1 MIGRN
6 DFCWC
11 GSKVKWKKCHFPDEG
26 NSSNKFDKL
35 KKEYFQKYQIILK
48 TEKEIDGISAASKL
62 ASKILEELCSCAK
75 AGVTTEEINQL
86 ANKLHGQAGAIAAPL
101 NYGHP
106 PFPKSICTSLN
117 EVICHGIPGNRVLV
131 EGDILNI
138 DVTSILNGYFGD
150 CSKMV
155 VIGKTTE
162 ERQLVVDVSYECLMR
177 SIAILKPGIP
187 ISAIGD
193 VIEEYAHSKGCSV
206 VNQFVGH
213 GVGID
218 FHENPQI
225 PHSKNNIGILL
236 TSPEQC
242 YKTEAYPAWSLY
254 QSLQQNSPE
263 SKPPPDEAE
272 MLSHKVHA
280 LESFLKVD
288 KPPKQSH
295 ELSSIFRHLQ
305 NFVPPNSS
313 SEF

>member
-48 TEKEIDGISAASKL
+48 TEKEIDGILEASKL
-62 ASKILEELCSCAK
+62 ASKILEELCSFAK

-86 ANKLHGQAGAIAAPL
+86 ATKLHAEANAIAAPL

-117 EVICHGIPGNRVLV
+117 EVICHGIPGNRALI

-187 ISAIGD
+187 VSAIGD

-225 PHSKNNIGILL
+225 PHSKNNVGILL
-236 TSPEQC
+236 APGMTFTIEPMINAGVRGAIIDPIDKWTA
-242 YKTEAYPAWSLY
+242 KTKDGRASGQWEHTILITETGHQVLTNWT
-254 QSLQQNSPE
+254 
-263 SKPPPDEAE
+263 
-272 MLSHKVHA
+272 
-280 LESFLKVD
+280 
-288 KPPKQSH
+288 
-295 ELSSIFRHLQ
+295 R
-305 NFVPPNSS
+305 
-313 SEF
+313 